1 MNSESGQRLS
11 MEELKQRNTP
21 PSQIQPTP
29 QVQIPKPPE
38 PHPTKVEWTE
48 MMDYI
53 YTLTYHAERQNG
65 YLRKVSERLERC
77 PTQTQMEELTKA
89 VKHLVWVTEQAGKP
103 KERSFSF
110 SKIRLPRLRL
120 PHPDGPTWAVLLM
133 ALAALLLLWRG
144 LDTAWNSLSL
154 LSL

>member
-11 MEELKQRNTP
+11 LEELKQRNAP
-21 PSQIQPTP
+21 QPQIQSTP
-29 QVQIPKPPE
+29 QVQIPKSSE
-38 PHPTKVEWTE
+38 SHPTKAEWAE

-77 PTQTQMEELTKA
+77 PTQTQMEDLTKA
-89 VKHLVWVTEQAGKP
+89 VKHLAWVTEQAGKP
-103 KERSFSF
+103 KERSFSLPKF
-110 SKIRLPRLRL
+110 RLSRLHL
-120 PHPDGPTWAVLLM
+120 PHLDGPTWAVPLM
-133 ALAALLLLWRG
+133 ALAALLLLWW
-144 LDTAWNSLSL
+144 AWAEYWNNLSL